1 MALLQSSQIL
11 LTLVFLAPGIS
22 LVHSTEFQC
31 QADLSKPV
39 TYGETKIVTY
49 GETIIVTCTT
59 SKDTI
64 ISLKI
69 TRPGSPTPTDLIRK
83 HSKQRLEKVSGSSHT
98 WKFKIYD
105 TNFTDSGVWKIVGQ
119 VQMLDSGVENQE
131 TELTIKIVKHPTKV
145 QVNSL
150 EPFEQSVDN
159 TKIVDLGDKDQETK
173 TLSCIAEGTK
183 PEPTFEWKINRELIE
198 ANTIK
203 KVSDETFESHID
215 VKIDKFDYK
224 KVVTCQVYQVQSQ
237 SKNDS
242 ITIEAYFNPSK
253 VSLMNS
259 SVQVIDL
266 MEGQDKESK
275 VLTCVAENVNPQP
288 TFEWTIN
295 GKDFDGQLGSIEKFG
310 AMSYK
315 NSITIDLDR

>member
-31 QADLSKPV
+31 QADLSNPV
-39 TYGETKIVTY
+39 TYGKDIT
-49 GETIIVTCTT
+49 VTCTT
-59 SKDTI
+59 SKVTI
-64 ISLKI
+64 TGLKI
-69 TRPGSPTPTDLIRK
+69 TRPGSPIPTDLIRK

-98 WKFKIYD
+98 WIFKIYD

-119 VQMLDSGVENQE
+119 VQMLDSGVKNQE

-183 PEPTFEWKINRELIE
+183 PEPIFEWKINNGEPIE

-203 KVSDETFESHID
+203 KVSDETFESHLD

-242 ITIEAYFNPSK
+242 IIIEAYFNPSK

-259 SVQVIDL
+259 SVQIIDL

-275 VLTCVAENVNPQP
+275 VLTCLAENVNPQP

-295 GKDFDGQLGSIEKFG
+295 GKDFDGQLRSIENFT

>member
-1 MALLQSSQIL
+1 M
-11 LTLVFLAPGIS
+11 
-22 LVHSTEFQC
+22 
-31 QADLSKPV
+31 
-39 TYGETKIVTY
+39 
-49 GETIIVTCTT
+49 
-59 SKDTI
+59 
-64 ISLKI
+64 
-69 TRPGSPTPTDLIRK
+69 R
-83 HSKQRLEKVSGSSHT
+83 
-98 WKFKIYD
+98 
-105 TNFTDSGVWKIVGQ
+105 DSGVK
-119 VQMLDSGVENQE
+119 NQE

-183 PEPTFEWKINRELIE
+183 PEPIFEWKINNGEPIE

-203 KVSDETFESHID
+203 KVSDETFESHLD

-259 SVQVIDL
+259 SVQIIDL